1 MTHNT
6 TTPPVNSPKAVQ
18 GQATRLLDEFVKDTA
33 GVTHALLVTREGLR
47 QASVSHMEDDWA
59 DTVAAAFS
67 GVASLAHGTK
77 GPTNKTMP
85 ASQVLIER
93 PDTLFLMTEAGTG
106 SALNHTGEIV
116 STILVVLARPDA
128 NIGSVGYAAGQ
139 LVQRFSP
146 FMTTP
151 VRTRDGQDAGVE

>member
-1 MTHNT
+1 MTNDA
-6 TTPPVNSPKAVQ
+6 TPAPVHSPKAVQ

-47 QASVSHMEDDWA
+47 QASVSHMEADWA
-59 DTVAAAFS
+59 DTVAAAFC
-67 GVASLAHGTK
+67 GVASLAHGTE
-77 GPTNKTMP
+77 GPTSKKMP
-85 ASQVLIER
+85 ASQVIIER

-106 SALNHTGEIV
+106 NALNATGETV
-116 STILVVLARPDA
+116 STILVVLAHPDA
-128 NIGSVGYAAGQ
+128 NLGNVGYAAGQ